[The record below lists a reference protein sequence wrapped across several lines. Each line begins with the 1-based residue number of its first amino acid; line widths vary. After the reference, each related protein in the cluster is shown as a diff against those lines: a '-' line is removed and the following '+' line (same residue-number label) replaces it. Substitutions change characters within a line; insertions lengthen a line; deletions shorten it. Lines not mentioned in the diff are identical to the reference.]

1 MSDRLRGTAEAPSDR
16 ALGRYVRYGV
26 HLQGILLFV
35 LLNLSCGS
43 LRDISQAISNEICG
57 CVALEPDATDYR
69 HVAKHVPIPGGTP
82 QEIDVTTI
90 LAWPQDLIPL
100 PIGQPRTGRELHLV
114 HVALAFL
121 QNASINPGD
130 CDIHMEISAVADK
143 QAPRVVVETPVD
155 SEYCSARQ
163 SLQSQLKKHGFQL
176 DVQHGGELAQSL
188 RISLLGLP
196 FEDFEHGR
204 GSAQVSTLWEIH
216 PAQVTIM

>member
-1 MSDRLRGTAEAPSDR
+1 VSDRLRGA
-16 ALGRYVRYGV
+16 VRFRV
-26 HLQGILLFV
+26 RLSGILLFV
-35 LLNLSCGS
+35 SINLSCGS
-43 LRDISQAISNEICG
+43 FRDISQAISNEISG

-69 HVAKHVPIPGGTP
+69 HAAKHVPIPGGTP
-82 QEIDVTTI
+82 QEIDVVTI
-90 LAWPQDLIPL
+90 LTWPQDPIPL
-100 PIGQPRTGRELHLV
+100 PIDQPRTGRELQLA
-114 HVALAFL
+114 HVAVAFL

-155 SEYCSARQ
+155 TEYCSARQ

-188 RISLLGLP
+188 QVSVLGLP

-216 PAQVTIM
+216 PAKVTII